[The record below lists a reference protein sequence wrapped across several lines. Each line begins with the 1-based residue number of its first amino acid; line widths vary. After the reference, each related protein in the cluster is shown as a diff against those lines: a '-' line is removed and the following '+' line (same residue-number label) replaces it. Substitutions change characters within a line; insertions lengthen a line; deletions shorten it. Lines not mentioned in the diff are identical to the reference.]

1 MSDIRTTFI
10 DPIKGADY
18 TLDAL
23 GLIEDNGLDT
33 AVILSLFTDRR
44 AEVDNMLPGD
54 STDRRGWWAD
64 AYATIPGD
72 KFGSRLW
79 LLSREKQ
86 LSAALTRAK
95 EYAEESLQWLI
106 DDSVVKSVHATATV
120 VRTGVLGLVV
130 EIQHGNETASRYRFE
145 KFWSN

>member
-1 MSDIRTTFI
+1 MSDIRTVLI
-10 DPIKGADY
+10 DPVKGADY
-18 TLDAL
+18 ALDAL

-44 AEVDNMLPGD
+44 AAVDDVLPGD

-86 LSAALTRAK
+86 LSAALVRAK

-106 DDSVVKSVHATATV
+106 ADGVAKSVHATATV
-120 VRTGVLGLVV
+120 VRAGVLGLVV
-130 EIQHGNETASRYRFE
+130 EIRHGNETARRYRFE